1 MRCSMPSINFKALG
15 KAILTLSRIGEELYV
30 EPYKDGIYFR
40 TVNPKR
46 SAYASFNFTQ
56 SFFAFYKLDA
66 TSSNHTSN
74 RRGDEEE
81 TLKCKVAMKSV
92 LAVFRTPANNVES
105 CQLQLDPDDGQL
117 TFQLRCRHSVCKTYY
132 VPVIECETVQAVY
145 DKENVPNKFSAPSRV
160 LTDVMQNFQK
170 NHEEISLTV
179 GTNRIFFRN
188 YSDVSAAEKC
198 SYLLD
203 SRRAAVR
210 TELTLE
216 PLEFDVYVIDLETSV
231 TFSLL
236 ELRALL
242 MFAEATSLPVV
253 AYFEGPGKPIIFTIS
268 SLPTF
273 DAHFVLATMSQ
284 QQSDLQQ
291 NSQASTSSSTASSSF
306 SRARKRPAADTSMHT
321 GMDGESSKRMP
332 DASMEL
338 NTADEQE
345 QMEVEAAEENLDLTY
360 ATQQVTQTMEIPQ
373 TPPWLQAQRFF
384 FPRCFR
390 DSQDPKSPLLREVL
404 CPDSDP
410 EENV

>member
-1 MRCSMPSINFKALG
+1 MPSVNFKALG

-56 SFFAFYKLDA
+56 NFFAFYKLDM
-66 TSSNHTSN
+66 TNSNSTSN
-74 RRGDEEE
+74 RRGDQEE

-179 GTNRIFFRN
+179 GTNRILFRN
-188 YSDVSAAEKC
+188 YSDVSA
-198 SYLLD
+198 D

-231 TFSLL
+231 TFSLS

-284 QQSDLQQ
+284 QQNDLQQ

-306 SRARKRPAADTSMHT
+306 SRARKRPTGQTSIRT
-321 GMDGESSKRMP
+321 GMADESSKRMP

-338 NTADEQE
+338 NAADEPE
-345 QMEVEAAEENLDLTY
+345 QMEVEAAEENLDVTY
-360 ATQQVTQTMEIPQ
+360 ATQQVAQTIEAPQ

-390 DSQDPKSPLLREVL
+390 DSQDPKSPSLREVL

-410 EENV
+410 EDNV